1 MAGQRGVQEAVYLP
15 QLPEAWPTLWL
26 CVGWLRQDAPPLGAF
41 AAFLLGCCT
50 MLRYRHSCVGTACV
64 SVWYWATGLPVYLLP
79 GALFTTVKPAL
90 LEAERSSQFF
100 LHNHLLV
107 SSGMGR
113 LLSPRAI
120 SPPGFPSGPEGAKKP
135 WAPPR
140 GPHRTTL

>member
-1 MAGQRGVQEAVYLP
+1 MYLP

-41 AAFLLGCCT
+41 AAFLLGCA
-50 MLRYRHSCVGTACV
+50 MLRYRHLCVGTACV

-79 GALFTTVKPAL
+79 GGSFTTNKPAL

-120 SPPGFPSGPEGAKKP
+120 SPPGFLQGLRVPRSPGPLPGDLTARPCEGDSLAS
-135 WAPPR
+135 
-140 GPHRTTL
+140 